1 MAVLVL
7 VLLVLS
13 QVMLARHSHR
23 RFNSG
28 LVMASV
34 LMAVLVVWL
43 TVAGLVST
51 HAVTTARTH
60 GGEPMN
66 TAVHARIL
74 AQQARAE
81 EILGLLKRGSDSMSD
96 MRFDE
101 RTAQIGWL
109 LDEHRVDGA
118 ADALHGWM
126 QSHEEIT
133 NKLAGGDYGGAVAI
147 AQDDAPQHST
157 AEFTKLDT
165 ALRDD
170 ITVLRERQRDGI
182 AAAYTA
188 LNLLPFGAAAIS
200 VLAALAVAAGIA
212 PRLSEYH

>member
-1 MAVLVL
+1 
-7 VLLVLS
+7 
-13 QVMLARHSHR
+13 
-23 RFNSG
+23 
-28 LVMASV
+28 
-34 LMAVLVVWL
+34 MAVLVVWL

-133 NKLAGGDYGGAVAI
+133 NKLAGGDYRRRRG
-147 AQDDAPQHST
+147 D
-157 AEFTKLDT
+157 
-165 ALRDD
+165 R
-170 ITVLRERQRDGI
+170 
-182 AAAYTA
+182 
-188 LNLLPFGAAAIS
+188 
-200 VLAALAVAAGIA
+200 AG
-212 PRLSEYH
+212 

>member
-1 MAVLVL
+1 
-7 VLLVLS
+7 
-13 QVMLARHSHR
+13 
-23 RFNSG
+23 
-28 LVMASV
+28 
-34 LMAVLVVWL
+34 
-43 TVAGLVST
+43 
-51 HAVTTARTH
+51 
-60 GGEPMN
+60 MN
-66 TAVHARIL
+66 TVVKARIL

-109 LDEHRVDGA
+109 LDEHPVDRA
-118 ADALHGWM
+118 AEPLHGWM
-126 QSHEEIT
+126 QSHEEIRST
-133 NKLAGGDYGGAVAI
+133 LADGDYGGAVAI

-157 AEFTKLDT
+157 VQFTQLDT
-165 ALRDD
+165 ALRDE
-170 ITVLRERQRDGI
+170 ITQLRERQRDGI
-182 AAAYTA
+182 ARAYTA

>member
-1 MAVLVL
+1 
-7 VLLVLS
+7 
-13 QVMLARHSHR
+13 
-23 RFNSG
+23 
-28 LVMASV
+28 
-34 LMAVLVVWL
+34 
-43 TVAGLVST
+43 
-51 HAVTTARTH
+51 
-60 GGEPMN
+60 MN

-157 AEFTKLDT
+157 AQFTKLDT